1 MVRFSFRPFICTAAA
16 VCVSAAS
23 ALAYAEE
30 TGEAAEQGEVLE
42 SVEAVEAD
50 TTDEAANVLPLAQ
63 DQLPNSVWDRIRSGF
78 QIPNLNSAAVDRWTT
93 FYSKDP
99 AYLLRM
105 ANRASQY
112 LYNIVEEVEAR
123 NMPMELALLPFVE
136 SAFQPEALSRAKAA
150 GLWQFM
156 PATGK
161 VYELEQNLW
170 RDDRR
175 DVLESTRAALD
186 YFEYLHGLFNDWQ
199 LTLAAYNWG
208 EGSVQ
213 RAITRAKR
221 RKQATDYA
229 HLRMPRETANYVP
242 KLEAIKRIVSDPA
255 KYGIE
260 LPDIGNEP
268 YFVQVTKPRDID
280 VKTAAELAGM
290 PLDEF
295 RKLNPS
301 YKLPVIVASHNNV
314 MLLPA
319 DRVDFF
325 LDNLASWMDSGQPL
339 SRWSTYKL
347 KQGESLALVAARA
360 GMTEDYLRE
369 VNGIPKGRRVLPNST
384 LLILAEGDDQVD
396 ISAEEADAKLR
407 LSPQTT
413 WRRVTY
419 RVRSG
424 DTISGIARR
433 WHITSKSIITA
444 NRLRSDR
451 LRVGQRL
458 ILTVPNVARTPIYA
472 SSSSTQKGGH
482 VIYTVKSGD
491 TLGRIASKYG
501 VTTASLRMT
510 NRIRGNIIRAGQR
523 LRIPG
528 TAGAEAADTVIH
540 TVQSGDTLSSI
551 ANRYGTTVTRIK
563 RSNRLTSNM
572 LRVGDRL
579 EIPSQAP
586 RRDTSNAVRAPQS
599 KIHVVKSGETLSEIA
614 ESYGIGLSKVRAAN
628 GLRSNNIR
636 VGQRLVIPAT
646 AKNLSGTVTQKTST
660 SSASDDSKVY
670 VVRSGDTL
678 SSIAGRY
685 RTTIAKLKN
694 LNNLK
699 SNTLHIGDRLRLP

>member
-1 MVRFSFRPFICTAAA
+1 MVRFKLRTLVWAAA
-16 VCVSAAS
+16 AACVSAISYGEELASDAVTEETPEIVEAATESAAVDMAVDPS
-23 ALAYAEE
+23 AL
-30 TGEAAEQGEVLE
+30 
-42 SVEAVEAD
+42 
-50 TTDEAANVLPLAQ
+50 PI
-63 DQLPNSVWDRIRSGF
+63 PNSVWDRIRAGF
-78 QIPNLNSAAVDRWTT
+78 AIPNLDSAAVDRWTER
-93 FYSKDP
+93 YSKDP

-161 VYELEQNLW
+161 DYELEQNLW

-186 YFEYLHGLFNDWQ
+186 YFEYLHGLFGDWQ

-213 RAITRAKR
+213 RAISRAKR
-221 RKQATDYA
+221 RKQPTDYA

-260 LPDIGNEP
+260 LPDVGNEP

-295 RKLNPS
+295 RRLNPS
-301 YKLPVIVASHNNV
+301 YKLPVIVASHNNI

-384 LLILAEGDDQVD
+384 LLILAEGDDQID

-407 LSPQTT
+407 LSPLTT

-419 RVRSG
+419 RVRNG

-433 WHITSKSIITA
+433 WHITSRSIITA

-451 LRVGQRL
+451 LRIGQRL
-458 ILTVPNVARTPIYA
+458 ILTVPNVERSPIIEPTSA
-472 SSSSTQKGGH
+472 PKGKH

-491 TLGRIASKYG
+491 TLGRIASRYG
-501 VTTASLRMT
+501 VSTASLRMT
-510 NRIRGNIIRAGQR
+510 NRIRGNMIRPGQR

-528 TAGAEAADTVIH
+528 TGGSEAADTVIH
-540 TVQSGDTLSSI
+540 TVSSGETLSSI
-551 ANRYGTTVTRIK
+551 ANRYGVTVTRLK
-563 RSNRLTSNM
+563 RSNRLTSNT
-572 LRVGDRL
+572 LHIGDKL
-579 EIPSQAP
+579 EIPAREQP
-586 RRDTSNAVRAPQS
+586 RASSSGVRAPQS
-599 KIHVVKSGETLSEIA
+599 KIHVVRTGETLSEIA
-614 ESYGIGLSKVRAAN
+614 ESYGIGLSKVRTAN
-628 GLRSNNIR
+628 GLRSNNLR

-646 AKNLSGTVTQKTST
+646 AKNLEGGAKANASRASSSGGEKVHTVR
-660 SSASDDSKVY
+660 A
-670 VVRSGDTL
+670 GDTL
-678 SSIAGRY
+678 SGIARRY
-685 RTTIAKLKN
+685 GTSVTKLKAV
-694 LNNLK
+694 NNLK
-699 SNTLHIGDRLRLP
+699 NNNLRIGARLMLP